1 MGIIWLVVEVA
12 HRPEGMSIGCRSRT
26 TPQSRVEAEEGV
38 LGKQKGRRR
47 GKGLKLYTR
56 KTGVEVDDVALRKPR
71 RNKQSPPFSRETS
84 ELAAIRGPGRCIG
97 EAKGEGFGAQKRGN
111 VTNSSKD
118 VPGCLVINIGKAI
131 VLKRGHREPRL
142 LS

>member
-56 KTGVEVDDVALRKPR
+56 QTGVEVDDVALRKPR
-71 RNKQSPPFSRETS
+71 RNKHRVRRSPGRPLSLPPFEVQVDASGKRRE
-84 ELAAIRGPGRCIG
+84 
-97 EAKGEGFGAQKRGN
+97 
-111 VTNSSKD
+111 
-118 VPGCLVINIGKAI
+118 KA
-131 VLKRGHREPRL
+131 LGHRRGGM
-142 LS
+142 